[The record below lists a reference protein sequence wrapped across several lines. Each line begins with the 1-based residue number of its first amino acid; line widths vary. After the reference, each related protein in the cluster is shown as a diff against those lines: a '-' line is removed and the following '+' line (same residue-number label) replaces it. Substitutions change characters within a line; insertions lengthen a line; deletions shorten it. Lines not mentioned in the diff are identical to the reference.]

1 MSIFCYRL
9 HKLEC
14 SKEVMLPYSSL
25 LRVKTSV
32 TKTFIWILILL
43 TVMWLLINL
52 NRYSQESMLLKF
64 VIIVF
69 VSGIPSK
76 TVGLM
81 NVISAG
87 MA

>member
-1 MSIFCYRL
+1 
-9 HKLEC
+9 LEC

-25 LRVKTSV
+25 LCVKTSV